1 MSRDGNSVTLPRLEP
16 MLIEIIDNGHVINTV
31 TPQELFD
38 LAAMGV
44 IEPQTAVCINGKLG
58 TAGQLQ
64 GLVFGYVSSPGNV
77 GSYNVSHGMPNAL
90 VPSSAHNYGGAPV
103 GFHGVSNVP
112 PPPTPP
118 PVVNGSYGV
127 PNSPPVA
134 HHPVYMQQP
143 VYGPHPYQNTNSSD
157 NGAAV
162 TSLIMGILGL
172 VACIIPLFGL
182 PITIIGLVCGCLGVS
197 GKGRSMAIAGIVLC
211 VIGLLSTSLILIG
224 TIMLAAS
231 GQL

>member
-1 MSRDGNSVTLPRLEP
+1 
-16 MLIEIIDNGHVINTV
+16 MLIEIIENGQIINTV
-31 TPQELFD
+31 TPQELFE
-38 LAAMGV
+38 LAAEGT
-44 IEPQTAVCINGKLG
+44 IDPETTIRINGKYG

-64 GLVFGYVSSPGNV
+64 GLVFGCVPPPGN
-77 GSYNVSHGMPNAL
+77 GATYNVPHGMPNAL
-90 VPSSAHNYGGAPV
+90 VPSNAHNYGGAPV
-103 GFHGVSNVP
+103 GFHGASNAP

-224 TIMLAAS
+224 TIILAAS